1 MAWDAVARGAELFDN
16 LREIGPRDA
25 AAQAQK
31 EKRALVRT
39 APAIVA
45 GERRMFRVFDV
56 PLGESGV
63 AGFAFDI
70 EDLEQT
76 RAELVR
82 FSRAQ
87 RDTLDRLSAGVA
99 QFADRKSTR
108 LNSSH

>member
-63 AGFAFDI
+63 AGFAFGI
-70 EDLEQT
+70 EVLEPT
-76 RAELVR
+76 PPELVR
-82 FSRAQ
+82 CLRAQ
-87 RDTLDRLSAGVA
+87 RDPLARLLAGA
-99 QFADRKSTR
+99 ANLAPNPNRSF
-108 LNSSH
+108 LN